1 MRKDGALY
9 TDIHSH
15 VIWGVD
21 DGAETE
27 EETRRM
33 LREAAADRIGTI
45 IATPHITPGIHPFP
59 TQRFAEHLQAAREY
73 IAREGLQIELYPGSE
88 IYYTE
93 HTPRMLREGRVP
105 TLAGSSY
112 VLVEFDPDAPLPFI
126 IQALQNVSS
135 AGFRPVLA
143 HSERCMHIRSTDE
156 VRTVRETG
164 RALIQINAGTLIR
177 KTPLLRRRFLASLF
191 REGLADLIATDTHAF
206 PGRETHMT
214 QAMERL
220 KNDYGTLLHETVLTN
235 AKRIIGQAKPE
246 TTTNQ

>member
-1 MRKDGALY
+1 
-9 TDIHSH
+9 
-15 VIWGVD
+15 
-21 DGAETE
+21 
-27 EETRRM
+27 M
-33 LREAAADRIGTI
+33 LAAA
-45 IATPHITPGIHPFP
+45 GIEADP
-59 TQRFAEHLQAAREY
+59 AKALASGAAMDSWQAMIRAQ
-73 IAREGLQIELYPGSE
+73 GG
-88 IYYTE
+88 
-93 HTPRMLREGRVP
+93 
-105 TLAGSSY
+105 
-112 VLVEFDPDAPLPFI
+112 DPDAPLPFI